1 MIVKRIVLVLALVWA
16 SLVVWESL
24 AAQAPLSRTIPD
36 GTVQQGTLSFDARA
50 SAGNFTGTTT
60 KVTGEM
66 KGGELADVRGWV
78 EAPVRTLGTGNARRD
93 RDLNKSMESGKYPVI
108 RFELTSV
115 TAPQIVGDS
124 LDVTL
129 HGRFIIHGIS
139 REATIPTRL
148 RFQGTRLRVSAQ
160 TPLNLKHF
168 KIGGLSKA
176 FGMLKMHEEIV
187 VHIDLVFGAVP
198 GSPSARLPRSPASY
212 TGLLLLA
219 VDRRSTAP

>member
-1 MIVKRIVLVLALVWA
+1 MIMKRTALVLALVWA
-16 SLVVWESL
+16 SLLAWGSL
-24 AAQAPLSRTIPD
+24 AAQAPVARIIPD

-60 KVTGEM
+60 RVTGEM

-78 EAPVRTLGTGNARRD
+78 EAPVRTLATGNARRD
-93 RDLNKSMESGKYPVI
+93 RDLNKSMESETYPVI

-115 TAPQIVGDS
+115 SPAQTASDTM
-124 LDVTL
+124 DVIL
-129 HGRFIIHGIS
+129 HGRFIIHGVT
-139 REATIPTRL
+139 REATIPARVT
-148 RFQGTRLRVSAQ
+148 FQGTRLQVSAQ

-176 FGMLKMHEEIV
+176 LGMLKMHEKIV
-187 VHIDLVFGAVP
+187 VHIDVLFISGP
-198 GSPSARLPRSPASY
+198 KSPSARVRSPASY
-212 TGLLLLA
+212 TELRVLA